1 MLDTSLAVRYANA
14 LFGAAQ
20 EKNCVDAVLDEM
32 ESFLAVLTKD
42 AQLKKFFFH
51 PAIAP
56 SDKKGLL
63 DDLVGGRL
71 TPLTRS
77 FLSTLLDAKRISYLA
92 LIHET
97 FVKLYN
103 QAQNKVTAR
112 VSSVLPLDSAVQ
124 KKVKDRIEH
133 FLQKKVD
140 VNFDTDPGLL
150 GGIKLVVED
159 KVVDGSVLHNL
170 KKMEQKIAVG

>member
-14 LFGAAQ
+14 LYSAAL
-20 EKNCVDAVLDEM
+20 EKKCVPAVLDEM
-32 ESFLAVLTKD
+32 ESFLTVLSED

-56 SDKKGLL
+56 SEKKGLL
-63 DDLVGGRL
+63 DDLVGNRL
-71 TPLTRS
+71 TPLGRS
-77 FLSTLLDAKRISYLA
+77 FLSTLLDAKRINYLA

-97 FVKLYN
+97 FVKLN
-103 QAQNKVTAR
+103 NTTHNKVRACI
-112 VSSVLPLDSAVQ
+112 SSVLPIDPAVR
-124 KKVKDRIEH
+124 KKVKERIEH
-133 FLQKKVD
+133 YLQKEVD
-140 VNFDTDPGLL
+140 LDFEIDPGLL